1 MGNGDD
7 TASQRD
13 LNGLGDRVNDLREKV
28 AVTESKI
35 SGLGDNAGHIWEA
48 IDKIKDDGA
57 DIRKELTLQINKLS
71 DGLNRLKIDYAKISG
86 IIGIAVVIINALIV
100 KALMH

>member
-1 MGNGDD
+1 MGNVDD

-35 SGLGDNAGHIWEA
+35 AGLSDNVGHVWEA
-48 IDKIKDDGA
+48 IDRVKDDSA
-57 DIRKELTLQINKLS
+57 RIREELKTEVNKLV
-71 DGLNRLKIDYAKISG
+71 DGLNRMKVEHAKTATV
-86 IIGIAVVIINALIV
+86 IGIAVVVINAVIV
-100 KALMH
+100 KALMK